1 MSILLMMAML
11 LSWSPS
17 EVIQD
22 YIVQNYPWDNV
33 SVEHVRY
40 YGKMPAE
47 RPVNIMVQRGP
58 VGNATFL
65 FEFPDGSYKK
75 VYAMVDATRKVV
87 KTVYPLRKGTVLTD
101 KDIYLADTDIR
112 RLPRNA
118 ITDPKDALGKVLIR
132 SVRADMVL
140 TDTLLTD
147 KPLIRKGQKVM
158 IVYEGPG
165 LRLTAP
171 GIAREDG
178 TKGKAIHV
186 LNLWTKKVLI
196 GFVRDSSTINITP

>member
-1 MSILLMMAML
+1 MALILMMAML
-11 LSWSPS
+11 MSWSPS
-17 EVIQD
+17 QVIQN

-40 YGKMPAE
+40 YGNMPAE
-47 RPVNIMVQRGP
+47 KPVKIIVQRGP

-75 VYAMVDATRKVV
+75 VYAMVEATQKVV
-87 KTVYPLRKGTVLTD
+87 KTVYPLKKGTVLTN

-112 RLPRNA
+112 QLPRNA
-118 ITDPKDALGKVLIR
+118 ITDPKVVIGKVLKR

-147 KPLIRKGQKVM
+147 KPLVKKGQKVM

-178 TKGKAIHV
+178 CRGSAIHV
-186 LNLWTKKVLI
+186 LNLWTRKVLI
-196 GFVRDSSTINITP
+196 GFVKDSTTINITP